1 MKNKLIDLFQDVT
14 VFIAWSLILGTVAFT
29 LVYSPFIILA
39 LCK

>member
-14 VFIAWSLILGTVAFT
+14 VYIAWSTILGTAAFL
-29 LVYSPFIILA
+29 LVYSPFIIIA